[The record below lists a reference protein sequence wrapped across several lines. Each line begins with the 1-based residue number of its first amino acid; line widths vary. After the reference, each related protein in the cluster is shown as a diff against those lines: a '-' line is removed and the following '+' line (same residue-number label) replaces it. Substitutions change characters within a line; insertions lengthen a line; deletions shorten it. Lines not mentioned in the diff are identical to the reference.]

1 MGDDA
6 KQNPMKELQVEKLI
20 LNISVGTSGDPLE
33 KARRVLKQ
41 LTGLDGSEGQ
51 EPVRRRSSLRRGA
64 APRPGGAPRG
74 WLRSAAAGQGCAGG
88 SCAASVRGRR
98 SGTAGRCP
106 GWGSRM
112 PQRERC

>member
-41 LTGLDGSEGQ
+41 LTGLSGGISRAGVPRPARCGAELRQQQHWSG
-51 EPVRRRSSLRRGA
+51 RRG
-64 APRPGGAPRG
+64 
-74 WLRSAAAGQGCAGG
+74 
-88 SCAASVRGRR
+88 
-98 SGTAGRCP
+98 
-106 GWGSRM
+106 
-112 PQRERC
+112 

>member
-51 EPVRRRSSLRRGA
+51 EPVRRRSALRRGA

-74 WLRSAAAGQGCAGG
+74 GSAVLPPGRAVQGVHGLRA
-88 SCAASVRGRR
+88 
-98 SGTAGRCP
+98 
-106 GWGSRM
+106 
-112 PQRERC
+112 

>member
-51 EPVRRRSSLRRGA
+51 EPVRRRSALRRGA
-64 APRPGGAPRG
+64 APRPGGRFSG
-74 WLRSAAAGQGCAGG
+74 RFRSAAAGQGCAGE
-88 SCAASVRGRR
+88 SWAASGRERR

-106 GWGSRM
+106 DLGS
-112 PQRERC
+112 PKRERC